1 MMNPPATGE
10 RNAMGRKTLTLLNGL
25 IIAAFAATLVAV
37 AVYGPAQRHYLHGQ
51 RVTRVDLPQQAL
63 DVWRENGV
71 KGRILFHFARRN
83 NARDDV
89 AGITAENYIYHAMRE
104 NRIRRL
110 YHIIPDGSWP
120 EVAAALN
127 SRPQVSRI
135 GNGFRLVIEGMPV
148 HVLRL
153 RDVTPPGENVL
164 VNIEGEWWG
173 ARDFAA
179 IDDLLRRGV
188 LASDLVTVSGRAPA
202 MTGEKR

>member
-1 MMNPPATGE
+1 
-10 RNAMGRKTLTLLNGL
+10 MGRKALTLLNGL

-37 AVYGPAQRHYLHGQ
+37 AVYGPAQRRYLSGGQ

-63 DVWRENGV
+63 DVWRESGV

-89 AGITAENYIYHAMRE
+89 AGITTENYIYHAMQE

-120 EVAAALN
+120 EVAAALS
-127 SRPQVSRI
+127 SRPQASRI
-135 GNGFRLVIEGMPV
+135 GDGFRLVIEGMPV

-153 RDVTPPGENVL
+153 RDVTPAVESVL

-173 ARDFAA
+173 AQEFAT
-179 IDDLLRRGV
+179 IDDLLHRGV
-188 LASDLVTVSGRAPA
+188 LASDLVTISGRAPA
-202 MTGEKR
+202 LTGGKR

>member
-1 MMNPPATGE
+1 
-10 RNAMGRKTLTLLNGL
+10 MGRKTLTLLNGL
-25 IIAAFAATLVAV
+25 IIATFAATLVAI
-37 AVYGPAQRHYLHGQ
+37 AVYGPAQRHYLLGGQ

-104 NRIRRL
+104 NRIRCL
-110 YHIIPDGSWP
+110 YHVIPEGSWA
-120 EVAAALN
+120 EVAAALK
-127 SRPQVSRI
+127 SRPQASRD
-135 GNGFRLVIEGMPV
+135 GDGFRLVIEGMPV

-153 RDVTPPGENVL
+153 RDVAPAGENVL

-173 ARDFAA
+173 AQEFAA
-179 IDDLLRRGV
+179 INDLLRRGV
-188 LASDLVTVSGRAPA
+188 LAGDLVTISGRAPA
-202 MTGEKR
+202 LTGEKR